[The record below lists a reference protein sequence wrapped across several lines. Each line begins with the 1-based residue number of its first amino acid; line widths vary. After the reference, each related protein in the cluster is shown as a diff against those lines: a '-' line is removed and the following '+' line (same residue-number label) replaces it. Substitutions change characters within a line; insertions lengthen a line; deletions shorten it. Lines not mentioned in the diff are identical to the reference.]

1 MATRSPPHDWA
12 SVRHDARNP
21 RFSTLPSERNLMTMK
36 LEAEVNVLAVYSSP
50 WPLSVAM
57 LTAVSSVRPPPRIW
71 TVSKLR
77 SVSNSEN
84 CGERRKSYEGV
95 LTSKGRGF
103 QIISHL

>member
-1 MATRSPPHDWA
+1 M
-12 SVRHDARNP
+12 RHEARNP
-21 RFSTLPSERNLMTMK
+21 RFSTLPSERNLITMK

-84 CGERRKSYEGV
+84 CEK
-95 LTSKGRGF
+95 KRGNYKN
-103 QIISHL
+103 